1 MSVLSRFGCRL
12 SPASVLLAALL
23 TSAMPAWADSVLS
36 LKTERAVVFKDGH
49 ALLVKSVT
57 GKLDGTGTG
66 FIENVPDSAVLGT
79 FWAMSPDGKTVG
91 LRAEYA
97 ERETTLEQKTTCLSM
112 ADLLRANIG
121 KSLTLMLTNS
131 GRVDAKIVE
140 VLEGAQPAIDA
151 GDNLRGV
158 LSSAAVPPPP
168 GGQYVVLELDGVRR
182 VIPVGEVQH
191 LSGPALETT
200 ITRSAKVKSRA
211 KRLVVDLG
219 RDAAEKDVSLRVMYF
234 SPGMSWIPTY
244 RVEGVDTPEATMW
257 LQGEVVND
265 LEDLNGA
272 KLDLVAGVPNFRFG
286 DVVSP
291 LSLEATLR
299 ESMGRRDQ
307 AFLGQQLSNAAFRDA
322 RGTMQREKNEQAEP
336 VVPGELIATGE
347 QDLHV
352 YSLGEV
358 TLKKGARA
366 SVPVWNAKAAVRHI
380 YTLDLKLG
388 KIGRA
393 EPQYANPSDRPG
405 TPAGDSPLGLL
416 RNRVWHQ
423 VELTNASASP
433 WTTGPALVMNGT
445 MPISQDLLTYTSK
458 GAKCRLPL
466 TVSAD
471 IAGTFKETEVE
482 RQANALNWNGY
493 QFAKVSKKGTV
504 ALVNRRNEA
513 SRVCVSL
520 SMGGRVKGAS
530 AEGAVIIDAG
540 RGEDFEDSYNTNVNN
555 HSDVQ
560 WELDLKPGETRT
572 LEVEYDVFL
581 R

>member
-1 MSVLSRFGCRL
+1 MSISRVVRFL
-12 SPASVLLAALL
+12 SPAAVVAAALL
-23 TSAMPAWADSVLS
+23 TSALPAWADSVLS

-49 ALLVKSVT
+49 ALLVKSIT
-57 GKLDGTGTG
+57 GKLDASGTG

-79 FWAMSPDGKTVG
+79 FWALSADGKTVG

-97 ERETTLEQKTTCLSM
+97 ELETTLEQKSTCLSM
-112 ADLLRANIG
+112 ADLLRANSG
-121 KSLTLMLTNS
+121 KSLTLTLTSS
-131 GRVDAKIVE
+131 GRVDAKVIE
-140 VLEGAQPAIDA
+140 VLEGSQPAIDA

-158 LSSAAVPPPP
+158 LSSTVVPPPP

-191 LSGPALETT
+191 ISGASLETT

-219 RDAAEKDVSLRVMYF
+219 RDAAEKDVSLRMMYF

-244 RVEGVDTPEATMW
+244 RVEGVDTPEATLW
-257 LQGEVVND
+257 LQGEVAND
-265 LEDLNGA
+265 LEDLSGT
-272 KLDLVAGVPNFRFG
+272 KLDLIAGVPNFRFG
-286 DVVSP
+286 DSVSP
-291 LSLEATLR
+291 LSLESVLR
-299 ESMGRRDQ
+299 ESMGRQ
-307 AFLGQQLSNAAFRDA
+307 QISLGQSISNATFRDA
-322 RGTMQREKNEQAEP
+322 RGAVRAESTEP
-336 VVPGELIATGE
+336 GAPPVPGELVAAGE

-366 SVPVWNAKAAVRHI
+366 SVPVWNAKAEVRHV

-393 EPQYANPSDRPG
+393 EPQYSNPADRPG
-405 TPAGDSPLGLL
+405 GPAGDSPLGLL
-416 RNRVWHQ
+416 KNRVWHQ

-471 IAGTFKETEVE
+471 IAGTYKETELE
-482 RQANALNWNGY
+482 RQPNALNWNGY

-504 ALVNRRNEA
+504 TLVNRRA
-513 SRVCVSL
+513 DPSRVCVSV
-520 SMGGRVKGAS
+520 SMGGRAKSAG
-530 AEGAVIIDAG
+530 AEGAIIVDAG

-560 WELDLKPGETRT
+560 WELELKPGETRT

>member
-1 MSVLSRFGCRL
+1 MSVLSRVGCRL
-12 SPASVLLAALL
+12 SPASVLVAALL
-23 TSAMPAWADSVLS
+23 TSTMPAWADSVLS
-36 LKTERAVVFKDGH
+36 LRTERAVVFKDGH

-79 FWAMSPDGKTVG
+79 FWAMSADGKTVG

-121 KSLTLMLTNS
+121 KSLTLMLASS

-140 VLEGAQPAIDA
+140 VLEGSQPAIDA
-151 GDNLRGV
+151 GDDPARA
-158 LSSAAVPPPP
+158 LSSTIVPPPP

-191 LSGPALETT
+191 LSGASLETT

-211 KRLVVDLG
+211 KRLIVDLG
-219 RDAAEKDVSLRVMYF
+219 RDAAEREVSLRMMYF

-291 LSLEATLR
+291 LSLESAIRETLGRQQIAT
-299 ESMGRRDQ
+299 
-307 AFLGQQLSNAAFRDA
+307 GQVFSNAAFRDA
-322 RGTMQREKNEQAEP
+322 RGRVREEAENAPGAP

-358 TLKKGARA
+358 TLKRGARA

-423 VELTNASASP
+423 VELTNAGASP

-471 IAGTFKETEVE
+471 IAGTFKETELE

-504 ALVNRRNEA
+504 TLVNRRNEA

>member
-1 MSVLSRFGCRL
+1 MLTSRPGRCL
-12 SPASVLLAALL
+12 SPAAVVAAALL
-23 TSAMPAWADSVLS
+23 TSALPAWADSVLS
-36 LKTERAVVFKDGH
+36 LRTERAVVFKDGH

-57 GKLDGTGTG
+57 GKLDGSGTG

-79 FWAMSPDGKTVG
+79 FWALSADGKTVG

-97 ERETTLEQKTTCLSM
+97 ERETTLEQKSSCLSM
-112 ADLLRANIG
+112 ADLLRANAG
-121 KSLTLMLTNS
+121 KSLTLTLASS
-131 GRVDAKIVE
+131 GRLDAKIVE
-140 VLEGAQPAIDA
+140 VLEGTQPPINA
-151 GDNLRGV
+151 GDDLRAV
-158 LSSAAVPPPP
+158 LSSVVVPPAP

-191 LSGPALETT
+191 ISGASLETT
-200 ITRSAKVKSRA
+200 ITRSATVKSRV
-211 KRLVVDLG
+211 KRLTIDLG
-219 RDAAEKDVSLRVMYF
+219 RDAAEKEVSLRMMYF
-234 SPGMSWIPTY
+234 SPGLSWIPTY
-244 RVEGVDTPEATMW
+244 RVEGVDTPEATLW

-265 LEDLNGA
+265 LEDLSGA

-286 DVVSP
+286 DSVSP
-291 LSLEATLR
+291 LSLESALR
-299 ESMGRRDQ
+299 ETMGRRDQ

-322 RGTMQREKNEQAEP
+322 RGTVRAEANEPGAP
-336 VVPGELIATGE
+336 PVPGELIAAGE

-352 YSLGEV
+352 YSLGEM

-366 SVPVWNAKAAVRHI
+366 SVPVWNAKAAVRHV

-393 EPQYANPSDRPG
+393 EPQYSNPADRPG
-405 TPAGDSPLGLL
+405 GPAGDSPLGLL
-416 RNRVWHQ
+416 KNRVWHQ
-423 VELTNASASP
+423 VELTNAGASP
-433 WTTGPALVMNGT
+433 WTTGPALVMNGV

-471 IAGTFKETEVE
+471 IAGTYKETELE
-482 RQANALNWNGY
+482 RQPNALNWNGY
-493 QFAKVSKKGTV
+493 QFAKVSKKGVVT
-504 ALVNRRNEA
+504 LVNRRTEA
-513 SRVCVSL
+513 SRVCVSV
-520 SMGGRVKGAS
+520 SMGGRAKAAT
-530 AEGAVIIDAG
+530 AEGEIIVDAG

-560 WELDLKPGETRT
+560 WELELKPGETRT

>member
-1 MSVLSRFGCRL
+1 MFVSHVDRYL
-12 SPASVLLAALL
+12 SPAAVLAAALL
-23 TSAMPAWADSVLS
+23 TSALPAWADSALS
-36 LKTERAVVFKDGH
+36 LKIERAVVFKDGH

-57 GKLDGTGTG
+57 GKLDGSGTG

-79 FWAMSPDGKTVG
+79 FWALSADGKTVG

-112 ADLLRANIG
+112 ADLLRSNSG
-121 KSLTLMLTNS
+121 KLLTLTLTSS
-131 GRVDAKIVE
+131 GRVDAKVVE
-140 VLEGAQPAIDA
+140 VLEGSQPAIDA

-158 LSSAAVPPPP
+158 LSSALVPPPP

-182 VIPVGEVQH
+182 VIPVGEIQH
-191 LSGPALETT
+191 ISGASLETT

-219 RDAAEKDVSLRVMYF
+219 RDAAEKDVSLRMMYF

-244 RVEGVDTPEATMW
+244 RVEGVDTPEATLW

-265 LEDLNGA
+265 LEDLSGA

-286 DVVSP
+286 DSVSP
-291 LSLEATLR
+291 LSLESALR
-299 ESMGRRDQ
+299 ETMGRQ
-307 AFLGQQLSNAAFRDA
+307 QISLGQSISNATFRDA
-322 RGTMQREKNEQAEP
+322 RGAVREQSNEPGAP
-336 VVPGELIATGE
+336 PVPGELVAAGE

-366 SVPVWNAKAAVRHI
+366 SVPVWNSKSAVRHV

-393 EPQYANPSDRPG
+393 EPQYSNPADRPG
-405 TPAGDSPLGLL
+405 GPAGDSPLGLL
-416 RNRVWHQ
+416 KNRVWHQ
-423 VELTNASASP
+423 VELTNAGASP

-471 IAGTFKETEVE
+471 IAGTYKETELE
-482 RQANALNWNGY
+482 RQPNALNWNGY

-504 ALVNRRNEA
+504 TLVNRRSEA
-513 SRVCVSL
+513 SRVCVSV
-520 SMGGRVKGAS
+520 SMGGRAKSAG
-530 AEGAVIIDAG
+530 AEGAIIVDAG

-560 WELDLKPGETRT
+560 WELELKPGETRM
-572 LEVEYDVFL
+572 LDVEYDVFL

>member
-1 MSVLSRFGCRL
+1 MFDSLVGRFP
-12 SPASVLLAALL
+12 SPAAVLTAALL
-23 TSAMPAWADSVLS
+23 TSSLPAWADSVLS

-57 GKLDGTGTG
+57 GKLDGSGTG

-79 FWAMSPDGKTVG
+79 FWALSADGKTVG

-112 ADLLRANIG
+112 ADLLRANAG
-121 KSLTLMLTNS
+121 KQLTLTLTNS
-131 GRVDAKIVE
+131 GRVDAKVVE
-140 VLEGAQPAIDA
+140 VLEGSQPTIEA
-151 GDNLRGV
+151 GDSLVGA
-158 LSSAAVPPPP
+158 LSSAVVPPPP

-191 LSGPALETT
+191 ISGATLETT

-219 RDAAEKDVSLRVMYF
+219 RDAAEKDVSLRMMYF

-244 RVEGVDTPEATMW
+244 RVEGVDTPEATLW

-265 LEDLNGA
+265 LEDLSGT

-286 DVVSP
+286 DSVSP
-291 LSLEATLR
+291 LSLESVLR
-299 ESMGRRDQ
+299 ESMGRQ
-307 AFLGQQLSNAAFRDA
+307 QISLGQTLSNAAFRDA
-322 RGTMQREKNEQAEP
+322 RGAVRAQSNEPGAP
-336 VVPGELIATGE
+336 PVPGELVAAGE

-366 SVPVWNAKAAVRHI
+366 SVPVWNAKAAVRHV

-393 EPQYANPSDRPG
+393 EPQYSNPADRPG
-405 TPAGDSPLGLL
+405 GPAGDSPLGLL
-416 RNRVWHQ
+416 KNRVWHQ
-423 VELTNASASP
+423 VELTNAGASP

-471 IAGTFKETEVE
+471 IAGTYKETELE
-482 RQANALNWNGY
+482 RQPNALNWNGY

-504 ALVNRRNEA
+504 TLINRRSEA
-513 SRVCVSL
+513 SRVCVSV
-520 SMGGRVKGAS
+520 SMGGRAKSAGAD
-530 AEGAVIIDAG
+530 GTIIVDAG

-560 WELDLKPGETRT
+560 WELELKPGETRT

>member
-1 MSVLSRFGCRL
+1 MLISRPDRWFFPVSL
-12 SPASVLLAALL
+12 AAALL
-23 TSAMPAWADSVLS
+23 IPAPPAWSDAVLA
-36 LKTERAVVFKDGH
+36 LRTERAVVFKDGH
-49 ALLVKSVT
+49 ALLVKTVT
-57 GKLDGTGTG
+57 GKLDAAGTG

-79 FWAMSPDGKTVG
+79 FWALSADGRTVG

-97 ERETTLEQKTTCLSM
+97 ERETTLEQTTTCLSM
-112 ADLLRANIG
+112 ADLLRANTG
-121 KSLTLMLTNS
+121 KTLTLMLANA
-131 GRVDAKIVE
+131 GRVDAKIIE
-140 VLEGAQPAIDA
+140 VLEGTQPDINA
-151 GDNLRGV
+151 GDNLAGA
-158 LSSAAVPPPP
+158 LSGAILPPPP
-168 GGQYVVLELDGVRR
+168 GGQFVVLELDGVRR
-182 VIPVGEVQH
+182 VITVGEVLH

-200 ITRSAKVKSRA
+200 IRRSAKVKSRA
-211 KRLVVDLG
+211 KRLVIDLG
-219 RDAAEKDVSLRVMYF
+219 PDAAEKDVSLRVMYF

-244 RVEGVDTPEATMW
+244 RVEGVDTPEASIW

-272 KLDLVAGVPNFRFG
+272 KLDLVAGVPNFRFA
-286 DVVSP
+286 DVASP
-291 LSLEATLR
+291 LSLEATIR
-299 ESMGRRDQ
+299 ESMGRREQ

-322 RGTMQREKNEQAEP
+322 RGAVRANSIEQAAP

-358 TLKKGARA
+358 TLRKGARA
-366 SVPVWNAKAAVRHI
+366 SVPVWNAKAAVRHV

-388 KIGRA
+388 KVGRA
-393 EPQYANPSDRPG
+393 EPRYADASDRPA

-423 VELTNASASP
+423 IELTNASASP

-458 GAKCRLPL
+458 GARCRLPL

-471 IAGTFKETEVE
+471 IAGTFKETELE
-482 RQANALNWNGY
+482 RQANALNWSGHQY
-493 QFAKVSKKGTV
+493 AKVSKKGTV
-504 ALVNRRNEA
+504 TLVNRRDES

-520 SMGGRVKGAS
+520 SMGGRVKSAG
-530 AEGAVIIDAG
+530 AEGAVVVDAG
-540 RGEDFEDSYNTNVNN
+540 RPDDFEDSSNSNVNN
-555 HSDVQ
+555 HSDVR
-560 WELDLKPGETRT
+560 WELDLGPGETRT